1 MSTKDE
7 ASPVEG
13 VVMPEKYND
22 EVSALLWKQ
31 DEPKEHGLQE
41 LNRVLRDHRDMY
53 SGQVT
58 AVVYLGDQTAFEFGM
73 PKKITLVLRH
83 DGTFQVERHTAE
95 LSRVAAKEQ
104 NHE

>member
-1 MSTKDE
+1 MSTKVNCPHCHYSLDDDD
-7 ASPVEG
+7 
-13 VVMPEKYND
+13 MHY
-22 EVSALLWKQ
+22 Q
-31 DEPKEHGLQE
+31 MQE

-83 DGTFQVERHTAE
+83 DGTFQVERHNNVDLTKGE
-95 LSRVAAKEQ
+95 RPWT
-104 NHE
+104 